1 MQEDIFKICIEEA
14 QKAYDCDDVPIGAV
28 LINNNAIVAKGYN
41 NRESLH
47 NVMGHAEINVILE
60 ASKKLGRWNLSDC
73 DLYVTLKPCSMCL
86 EVIKQ
91 ARIKNV
97 YYLLDKPLYKKE
109 YDKTVV
115 TKINYVNEH
124 TYVKMLTDFFQNKR

>member
-1 MQEDIFKICIEEA
+1 
-14 QKAYDCDDVPIGAV
+14 
-28 LINNNAIVAKGYN
+28 
-41 NRESLH
+41 
-47 NVMGHAEINVILE
+47 
-60 ASKKLGRWNLSDC
+60 
-73 DLYVTLKPCSMCL
+73 MCL

-115 TKINYVNEH
+115 TKINNVNEH